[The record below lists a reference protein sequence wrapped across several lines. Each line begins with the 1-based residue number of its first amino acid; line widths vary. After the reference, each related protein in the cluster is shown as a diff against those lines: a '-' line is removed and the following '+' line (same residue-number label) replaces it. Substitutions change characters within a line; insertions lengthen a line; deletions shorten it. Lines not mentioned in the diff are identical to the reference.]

1 MFDKVRADITR
12 KLTMYSKEQT
22 LSNKTLLLMQQGTGA
37 VIVYRF
43 GNWLYNMKV
52 PLVKQLLLL
61 VYFFLHMIV
70 MVSTG
75 INIRLNAEIG
85 KGFVIHNFS
94 SIFIGAVTIGDN
106 CTVNQGVSIGN
117 IRGSAHKPIIG
128 NNVYFGAGSKV
139 LGAITIGNNVVIGA
153 NSSVITSI
161 PDNCTVMGVPAK
173 IISRDAKSAY
183 LKYGDL

>member
-12 KLTMYSKEQT
+12 KLTMYSKEKT
-22 LSNKTLLLMQQGTGA
+22 FSNKVLLLLQQGTGA

-43 GNWLYNMKV
+43 GNWLYTMKI
-52 PLVKQLLLL
+52 PFIKQLLMP
-61 VYFFLHMIV
+61 VYFVLHMIV
-70 MVSTG
+70 MVTTG
-75 INIRLNAEIG
+75 INIRQNAVIG

-128 NNVYFGAGSKV
+128 NNVYFGAGSKI

-173 IISRDAKSAY
+173 IVSRNATSEY
-183 LKYGDL
+183 LKYGD